1 MEVAA
6 TWRRV
11 IADRLDGFRES
22 ERWTSAAG
30 SAGALFF
37 LDFRQAEAENE

>member
-6 TWRRV
+6 ARRSV
-11 IADRLDGFRES
+11 IADRFGGSRES

-37 LDFRQAEAENE
+37 LDFLQAEAENE